1 MWGNKKVITKNN
13 KMEAMTIKKD
23 VVGNSTFYINRV
35 IKDNGLSFN
44 FNRVNEKINRTY
56 HYNNESEYNKA
67 VKRAKNKLANS

>member
-1 MWGNKKVITKNN
+1 
-13 KMEAMTIKKD
+13 MEAMTIKKD

>member
-1 MWGNKKVITKNN
+1 MYGNKKVITKNN